1 MSTRIRRILAVMA
14 ATLMFQAAFVQS
26 AAAQTVAQT
35 VAQGDAA
42 NASPVVDVMLL
53 RPAGFVSLVVG
64 SGLFLVTAPI
74 VLVTRPHEIGKPFKQ
89 LVLRP
94 AKYVWVDPLGGH

>member
-14 ATLMFQAAFVQS
+14 ATLMFQAAFVPS
-26 AAAQTVAQT
+26 AAAQT

-64 SGLFLVTAPI
+64 SGLFLMTAPI

-89 LVLRP
+89 LVVRP

>member
-1 MSTRIRRILAVMA
+1 MAIL
-14 ATLMFQAAFVQS
+14 T
-26 AAAQTVAQT
+26 
-35 VAQGDAA
+35 AA

-74 VLVTRPHEIGKPFKQ
+74 VVLTRPHEIGKPFEQ